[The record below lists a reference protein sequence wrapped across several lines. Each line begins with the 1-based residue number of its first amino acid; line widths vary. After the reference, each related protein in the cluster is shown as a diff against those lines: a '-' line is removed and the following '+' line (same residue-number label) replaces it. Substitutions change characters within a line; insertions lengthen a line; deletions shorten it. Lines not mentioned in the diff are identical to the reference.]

1 MNSYKPSTG
10 EEPIKIE
17 SEVAKV
23 KRHVAPIII
32 ETIQATSEKAIY
44 AEAFEKKEI
53 MTKVPVPDG
62 HKRCIVL
69 IEFDGMEDKHYPGDV
84 FDCPDR
90 RFKTL
95 CNRGYVREYEGTRI
109 PNKDR

>member
-1 MNSYKPSTG
+1 MNDVN
-10 EEPIKIE
+10 KIE
-17 SEVAKV
+17 PQPYVSV
-23 KRHVAPIII
+23 KRSPSIII
-32 ETIQATSEKAIY
+32 ETISATSEKIVREPS
-44 AEAFEKKEI
+44 AEKHEI
-53 MTKVPVPDG
+53 LTRVPVPDG
-62 HKRCIVL
+62 YVRCIVL

-95 CNRGYVREYEGTRI
+95 MNRGYVRLYDGTRI